1 MWRSSKQPF
10 PCLSTAETEL
20 VEAIEGVI
28 VGDSL
33 ACIVEELEGRVDK
46 QLVCD
51 NMAAVALST
60 TRTGAWR
67 TRHLKVRAT
76 HLKWRVEAGDW
87 KMHHRRGTELVA
99 DMGTKLLGANKTK
112 DLSKKMNL
120 EWLPDVVAFS
130 KAKEERIE
138 KEEEKLAEEQ
148 EREPAVTV
156 SKKVFAGDME
166 KVVKIA
172 TLMAVLQKVE
182 RVYAMDKSET
192 EEGSEVLAAFGLLMM
207 ILGVVLYK
215 LVERMWKIF
224 HEKRDHEECQ
234 ARALTRDSRAL
245 MRDSRGLMRD
255 SRGLTRDFR
264 GFMRDRER
272 HQLHVREEEEEISC
286 EEGEQTTVKVA
297 TLRMRKAENKG
308 SNEKRQEGGSSATR
322 SDSHTT
328 EKGTEERHDKKGAQ
342 TVPPMP
348 AQGRSCGNPGGEGAQ
363 SARPGRRCGNPGGEG
378 AQSAGPS
385 GAVPTPGWR
394 CGNPGGEGA
403 QSAGPSGAKPN
414 QGEGAQS
421 ARPDSAEKPNLVG
434 PIITPNGRRFHRS
447 SGCPT
452 LAQSWKGR
460 KPLCGECGDT
470 YLVADVMMMDK
481 NQLVHTK
488 KKCPKV
494 VGELIGYDAC
504 QRCA

>member
-60 TRTGAWR
+60 TRTGAWH

-87 KMHHRRGTELVA
+87 KMQHRRGTELVA

-130 KAKEERIE
+130 RAKEERIE

-148 EREPAVTV
+148 DREPAVTV

-182 RVYAMDKSET
+182 GVYAMDKSET

-215 LVERMWKIF
+215 LVERLWKIF

-234 ARALTRDSRAL
+234 SRAHARDSRAHARDSRAL
-245 MRDSRGLMRD
+245 
-255 SRGLTRDFR
+255 
-264 GFMRDRER
+264 MRDRER
-272 HQLHVREEEEEISC
+272 HQLHVREGEEEEISC

-297 TLRMRKAENKG
+297 TLRMRKVENKG
-308 SNEKRQEGGSSATR
+308 SNEKGREGESSATR
-322 SDSHTT
+322 SNSHTT
-328 EKGTEERHDKKGAQ
+328 KKGTEERHEKKGAQ
-342 TVPPMP
+342 T
-348 AQGRSCGNPGGEGAQ
+348 
-363 SARPGRRCGNPGGEG
+363 
-378 AQSAGPS
+378 
-385 GAVPTPGWR
+385 
-394 CGNPGGEGA
+394 
-403 QSAGPSGAKPN
+403 
-414 QGEGAQS
+414 
-421 ARPDSAEKPNLVG
+421 D
-434 PIITPNGRRFHRS
+434 
-447 SGCPT
+447 
-452 LAQSWKGR
+452 
-460 KPLCGECGDT
+460 
-470 YLVADVMMMDK
+470 
-481 NQLVHTK
+481 
-488 KKCPKV
+488 
-494 VGELIGYDAC
+494 
-504 QRCA
+504 